1 MHVRSPACKT
11 PVHHTL
17 RYSAIVKTKLA
28 QIDEVKRR
36 ILLAKRIRTGN
47 NMLLVAK
54 NYPNA
59 LGCFTEALLLN
70 PGSAEAQYGV
80 GCAHYYMEQ
89 FQKAIS
95 SLRLVVEKCV
105 PLASALAS
113 MNVVGILSPN
123 TSQLGRGSSK
133 QEQRRHSLLESIGVK
148 CTTTSVDKDLGIA
161 AALQLAQALIKS
173 GSPLKSRSRLGL
185 ASLLCDAVLQL
196 EPGWPQAQALKS
208 NTTQRSEVIAVV
220 TREVGG
226 RGHWYQCPNGHL
238 YVVGECG
245 GPMQTGKCPECQA
258 VIGGTH
264 HRPAEGNTHADVDG
278 STYAAWSD
286 EAGLHGPP

>member
-11 PVHHTL
+11 PVHRTL
-17 RYSAIVKTKLA
+17 RYSAIVKIKLA

-36 ILLAKRIRTGN
+36 ILLAERIRTGN
-47 NMLLVAK
+47 GKLLITK
-54 NYPNA
+54 NYPDA
-59 LGCFTEALLLN
+59 LACFTEALRLN

-80 GCAHYYMEQ
+80 GCAHYYMKQ
-89 FQKAIS
+89 FQEAIS
-95 SLRLVVEKCV
+95 SLRLVVGKCA
-105 PLASALAS
+105 PLASAIAS
-113 MNVVGILSPN
+113 MNVDGNPSPN

-133 QEQRRHSLLESIGVK
+133 QEQRRQSLLESIGVK
-148 CTTTSVDKDLGIA
+148 CTITSVDKELGIA
-161 AALQLAQALIKS
+161 AALQWAQILIQS
-173 GSPLKSRSRLGL
+173 RSPLDQ

-196 EPGWPQAQALKS
+196 EPGWPQAQNLKKMLE

-245 GPMQTGKCPECQA
+245 GPTQTANCPECRA
-258 VIGGTH
+258 VIGGTQ

-278 STYAAWSD
+278 STYSAWSD
-286 EAGLHGPP
+286 AAGLHGAP